1 MARALPLGLILLA
14 VAGCHTITEEL
25 PPAQNTSG
33 PTPIIVNP
41 PPGNS
46 VLIIPGAS
54 PAPPTQPPVTQP
66 PQGGGGSP
74 QPTPTPKPPS
84 NPPSQ
89 PNMHAASEVYVSVTS
104 FLRDGRLVKGR
115 AQHYQPG
122 DVIYLTCTPKDS
134 DHQPTRNHGPIQGW
148 NIRSGNLGGGD
159 YYYTDTHTFNPDI
172 HVSPNSASGSVEA
185 DCRVDDIKSNTLS
198 MPIHP

>member
-1 MARALPLGLILLA
+1 MARAYPFGLILVLV

-25 PPAQNTSG
+25 PPAQNTTA
-33 PTPIIVNP
+33 PTPVIVNP

-46 VLIIPGAS
+46 ILIIPGA
-54 PAPPTQPPVTQP
+54 
-66 PQGGGGSP
+66 
-74 QPTPTPKPPS
+74 QPTPQPPPQTTAPAPQPPPNPNPQPS
-84 NPPSQ
+84 NSPSQ
-89 PNMHAASEVYVSVTS
+89 PNMHPASEVYVSVTS
-104 FLRDGRLVKGR
+104 FLRNGNLVKGR

-134 DHQPTRNHGPIQGW
+134 DHQPTKNHGPIQGW

-159 YYYTDTHTFNPDI
+159 YYFTDTETFNPDI
-172 HVSPNSASGSVEA
+172 HVSPNSGNGSVEA
-185 DCRVDDIKSNTLS
+185 DCRVDDIRSNTLS